1 MENVNPE
8 LPLTV
13 TLTAAQWNSVLALV
27 AEGPW
32 RLSDP
37 LIKSIT
43 RQVFEGAGAA
53 QRQAPALNGA
63 EEPASVSH

>member
-8 LPLTV
+8 LPLSV
-13 TLTAAQWNSVLALV
+13 TLTAAQWNSVLALI

-32 RLSDP
+32 RIADP

-43 RQVFEGAGAA
+43 RQIFEGASAA
-53 QRQAPALNGA
+53 QRQAPVLNGA
-63 EEPASVSH
+63 EESPSVSH